1 MSSHARQLRVTESIQ
16 ITHKNATCRQNT
28 GKGVLPGLQ
37 FKTII
42 AFVGNAH
49 PIIRILLLLL
59 LLLRI
64 KHRLYKELSGKFR
77 VTSALIPGDLL
88 SRRRGSR

>member
-1 MSSHARQLRVTESIQ
+1 MSSHARQLRVTQSIQ
-16 ITHKNATCRQNT
+16 ITHKNAKCQQNT

-42 AFVGNAH
+42 AFVGNAR
-49 PIIRILLLLL
+49 PIIRILLLLLLL

-77 VTSALIPGDLL
+77 VTSALIPVTVA
-88 SRRRGSR
+88 